1 MLVKPFDGLPMLIGE
16 TLGDPNDRDR
26 AERGGIGQELAEMVV
41 VGLSKLIFDNDV
53 IV

>member
-1 MLVKPFDGLPMLIGE
+1 MLVGE

-26 AERGGIGQELAEMVV
+26 AEPSGVGQELSEVIV
-41 VGLSKLIFDNDV
+41 VGLSKLVFDDDE